1 MRFHLW
7 FGIFIALYAALNYY
21 IGLRGHQLLVT
32 RFCLLNTT
40 VYWLL
45 FALVV
50 LSGIIGAVGQKFLPA
65 FLRNTLSQLGFYWI
79 AAMVY
84 ILLFIVLIDLVRILD
99 SPVGLLRPLR
109 DNPLFVSILGML
121 IVCSVA
127 GLLIYGTWHARNI
140 KIVSYP
146 IHIAKQAGSIK
157 HLHIVMI
164 SDLHLSDIGEQR
176 QENIINIANRLHPDL
191 VVIPGDIVPVENSRQ
206 MILLRKIQSKY
217 GVYASLGNHD
227 YYSGD
232 MAQRIKWLHQ
242 AGIKVLQE
250 SGLEVAG
257 SFYLIGRDDQ
267 SYEMISGKKR
277 SKISS
282 LTAGINRAMPVILL
296 DHQPV
301 DLKAAEDAGIDLQ
314 LSGHTHKGQF
324 FPFNLITKRVF
335 QIDYGYLKM
344 GTLQVIV
351 SSGAG
356 TWGPPIRIGSC
367 SEVVSIMV
375 DFE

>member
-1 MRFHLW
+1 LRFHLW
-7 FGIFIALYAALNYY
+7 FGIFITLYAALNYY
-21 IGLRGHQLLVT
+21 IGLRGSQLLVT
-32 RFCLLNTT
+32 RLGLLNIK
-40 VYWLL
+40 VYLLL
-45 FALVV
+45 FALLV
-50 LSGIIGAVGQKFLPA
+50 LSSIIGAIGQKFLPA

-84 ILLFIVLIDLVRILD
+84 FFLFIVLIDLVRILD
-99 SPVGLLRPLR
+99 SPVSLLRPIR
-109 DNPLFVSILGML
+109 NNPVFVSTLGILIILFVT
-121 IVCSVA
+121 
-127 GLLIYGTWHARNI
+127 GLLTYGTWHARNI
-140 KIVSYP
+140 KIVSYS

-157 HLHIVMI
+157 RLHIVMI

-176 QENIINIANRLHPDL
+176 QQNIINMVNLLNPDL
-191 VVIPGDIVPVENSRQ
+191 VVVPGDIVPLENSWQ

-232 MAQRIKWLHQ
+232 MARRIQWLHQ
-242 AGIKVLQE
+242 AGIKVLRD
-250 SGLEVAG
+250 SGVEVAG
-257 SFYLIGRDDQ
+257 SFYLIGRDDK

-277 SKISS
+277 CKVEN
-282 LTAGINRAMPVILL
+282 LAAGVNRAKPLILL

-301 DLKAAEDAGIDLQ
+301 DLKAAKDAGIDLQ